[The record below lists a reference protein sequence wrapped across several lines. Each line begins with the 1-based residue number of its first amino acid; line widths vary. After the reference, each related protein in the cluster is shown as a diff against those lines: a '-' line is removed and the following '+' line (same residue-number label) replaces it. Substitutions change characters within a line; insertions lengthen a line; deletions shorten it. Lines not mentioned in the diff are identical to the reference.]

1 MKIINYFYKKFIQ
14 SFLLCLV
21 SITLIF
27 YIFSLIGNLSEK
39 LSFQSILYLSFLNS
53 LQIISYVP
61 SFIILLSIILVV
73 IFLRSKNELMII
85 KEYLSINKLVIIFLP
100 IVFCFTLIEINKNKL
115 SKDIENTKL
124 NFLKSDRNLSSK
136 VIIYKNDNNKSYI
149 ILNNIDVL
157 SSKYVGE
164 YQKYEIEND
173 KIIRGEYSNQINL
186 KNNSLITNDIT
197 KFEDNKIKKI
207 DAEKI
212 ILPNVNKI
220 MNNDFILK
228 DEFKSSIYKVKID
241 QLIKFIYL
249 IIFYECLFLIL
260 INRRIIDRKQKLFFP
275 LIISTLLIFYSIIIY
290 SVNLKIYYLEQQ
302 FLALILILFIF
313 YKFYRYE

>member
-27 YIFSLIGNLSEK
+27 YVFSLIGNLGEK
-39 LSFQSILYLSFLNS
+39 LSFQSILYLSLLNS

-85 KEYLSINKLVIIFLP
+85 KEYISVNKLVIIFLP
-100 IVFCFTLIEINKNKL
+100 IVICSTLIETNKNKL

-136 VIIYKNDNNKSYI
+136 VIIYKNGNYKSYI
-149 ILNNIDVL
+149 ILNDIDVL

-186 KNNSLITNDIT
+186 KNNSLITNYIT

-207 DAEKI
+207 DTEKI
-212 ILPNVNKI
+212 ILPNVNTI

-241 QLIKFIYL
+241 QAIKFIYF

-260 INRRIIDRKQKLFFP
+260 INKKIIDRKQNLFFP
-275 LIISTLLIFYSIIIY
+275 FLMSTLLIIYSIIMY
-290 SVNLKIYYLEQQ
+290 NVNLKIYYLEQQ

>member
-1 MKIINYFYKKFIQ
+1 MKIITYFYKKFFQ
-14 SFLLCLV
+14 SFVTCLV

-39 LSFQSILYLSFLNS
+39 LSFQSILYLSLLNS

-61 SFIILLSIILVV
+61 SIIVLLSIILVV

-85 KEYLSINKLVIIFLP
+85 KEYLSMNKLVIIFIP

-115 SKDIENTKL
+115 SKEIENTKL
-124 NFLKSDRNLSSK
+124 NFLKSYEQLSSK
-136 VIIYKNDNNKSYI
+136 VIIYKNNDYKSYI
-149 ILNNIDVL
+149 ILNDIDVL
-157 SSKYVGE
+157 SSKHVGE
-164 YQKYEIEND
+164 YQKYEIKND
-173 KIIRGEYSNQINL
+173 KIIRGEYSDQITF
-186 KNNSLITNDIT
+186 KNNSLITNNFT

-207 DAEKI
+207 NDEKT
-212 ILPNVNKI
+212 ILPNINKI
-220 MNNDFILK
+220 INNDFILK
-228 DEFKSSIYKVKID
+228 DEFKSSIYKVNAD
-241 QLIKFIYL
+241 RVIKFIYF

-260 INRRIIDRKQKLFFP
+260 FNKKIIDRKEKLFFS
-275 LIISTLLIFYSIIIY
+275 LLLSTILIFYSIIIY
-290 SVNLKIYYLEQQ
+290 NVNLKIYYLEQQ

>member
-1 MKIINYFYKKFIQ
+1 M
-14 SFLLCLV
+14 
-21 SITLIF
+21 
-27 YIFSLIGNLSEK
+27 
-39 LSFQSILYLSFLNS
+39 
-53 LQIISYVP
+53 
-61 SFIILLSIILVV
+61 
-73 IFLRSKNELMII
+73 
-85 KEYLSINKLVIIFLP
+85 NKLVIIFLS
-100 IVFCFTLIEINKNKL
+100 IVVCSTLIEINKNKL
-115 SKDIENTKL
+115 SKDIENTRL

-136 VIIYKNDNNKSYI
+136 VIIYKNNNYKSYI
-149 ILNNIDVL
+149 ILNDIDVL

-186 KNNSLITNDIT
+186 KNNSLITNNIT

-212 ILPNVNKI
+212 ILPNVNTI

-228 DEFKSSIYKVKID
+228 NEFISSIYKVKID
-241 QLIKFIYL
+241 QAIKFIYF

-260 INRRIIDRKQKLFFP
+260 INKKIIDRKQNLFFP
-275 LIISTLLIFYSIIIY
+275 FLMSTLLIIYSIIMY
-290 SVNLKIYYLEQQ
+290 NVSLKIYYLEQQ

>member
-1 MKIINYFYKKFIQ
+1 MKIITYLYKKFIQ
-14 SFLLCLV
+14 SFMLCLV

-27 YIFSLIGNLSEK
+27 YVFSLIGNLGEK

-61 SFIILLSIILVV
+61 SFIILLSVILLV
-73 IFLRSKNELMII
+73 IFLRPKNELMII
-85 KEYLSINKLVIIFLP
+85 KEYISVNKLVIIFLP
-100 IVFCFTLIEINKNKL
+100 LVLCFTLIEINKNKL

-136 VIIYKNDNNKSYI
+136 VIIYKSDNYKSYI
-149 ILNNIDVL
+149 ILNDIDFL

-212 ILPNVNKI
+212 ILPNVNII

-228 DEFKSSIYKVKID
+228 DEFKSNIYKVKTD
-241 QLIKFIYL
+241 QAIKFIYF
-249 IIFYECLFLIL
+249 IVFYECLFLIL
-260 INRRIIDRKQKLFFP
+260 INKRIIDRKQKLFFP
-275 LIISTLLIFYSIIIY
+275 LLISTLLIFYSIIIY
-290 SVNLKIYYLEQQ
+290 NVNLKIYYLEQQ
-302 FLALILILFIF
+302 FLALIFILFIF

>member
-1 MKIINYFYKKFIQ
+1 M
-14 SFLLCLV
+14 
-21 SITLIF
+21 
-27 YIFSLIGNLSEK
+27 
-39 LSFQSILYLSFLNS
+39 
-53 LQIISYVP
+53 
-61 SFIILLSIILVV
+61 
-73 IFLRSKNELMII
+73 
-85 KEYLSINKLVIIFLP
+85 NKLIIIFLP
-100 IVFCFTLIEINKNKL
+100 IVFCSTLIEINKNKL

-124 NFLKSDRNLSSK
+124 NFLKSDRDLSLK
-136 VIIYKNDNNKSYI
+136 VIIYKNDNYKSYI
-149 ILNNIDVL
+149 ILNDIDVL

-186 KNNSLITNDIT
+186 KNNSLITNIYT
-197 KFEDNKIKKI
+197 KFEDNRFKKI
-207 DAEKI
+207 DGKKI
-212 ILPNVNKI
+212 ILPNINKI
-220 MNNDFILK
+220 INNDFILK

>member
-1 MKIINYFYKKFIQ
+1 MKIISYFYKKFIQ
-14 SFLLCLV
+14 SFMLCLV

-27 YIFSLIGNLSEK
+27 YIFSLIGNLGEK

-85 KEYLSINKLVIIFLP
+85 KEYISVNKLVIIFLP
-100 IVFCFTLIEINKNKL
+100 IVVCSTLIEINKNKL

-124 NFLKSDRNLSSK
+124 NFLKSDRDLSLK
-136 VIIYKNDNNKSYI
+136 VIIYKNNNYKSYI
-149 ILNNIDVL
+149 ILNDIDVL

-186 KNNSLITNDIT
+186 KNNSLITNNIT

-212 ILPNVNKI
+212 ILPNVNTI

-228 DEFKSSIYKVKID
+228 NEFKSSIYKVKID
-241 QLIKFIYL
+241 QAIKFIYF

-260 INRRIIDRKQKLFFP
+260 INKKIIDRKQNLFFP
-275 LIISTLLIFYSIIIY
+275 FLMSTLLIIYSIIMYNI
-290 SVNLKIYYLEQQ
+290 SLKIYYLEQQ

>member
-85 KEYLSINKLVIIFLP
+85 KEYISVNKLVIIFLP
-100 IVFCFTLIEINKNKL
+100 IVVCSTLIEINKNKL
-115 SKDIENTKL
+115 SKDIENTKS
-124 NFLKSDRNLSSK
+124 NFLKSEKQLSTK
-136 VIIYKNDNNKSYI
+136 VIVYKKNNYKSYV
-149 ILNNIDVL
+149 ILNNINILD
-157 SSKYVGE
+157 SKYVGE
-164 YQKYEIEND
+164 YQRYEIEND
-173 KIIRGEYSNQINL
+173 KIIKGEYSNQVKL
-186 KNNSLITNDIT
+186 KNNSLTTNIFT
-197 KFEDNKIKKI
+197 KFEDNKFIKIEGK
-207 DAEKI
+207 KI
-212 ILPNVNKI
+212 ILPNINKI
-220 MNNDFILK
+220 INNDFIIK
-228 DEFKSSIYKVKID
+228 DEHKTGIYKLKAD
-241 QLIKFIYL
+241 QMIKFFYF
-249 IIFYECLFLIL
+249 IIFYESLFIIL
-260 INRRIIDRKQKLFFP
+260 LTKKIVDRKQKLFFP
-275 LIISTLLIFYSIIIY
+275 LLISTLLIFYSILIY
-290 SVNLKIYYLEQQ
+290 NVNLKIYYLEQQ
-302 FLALILILFIF
+302 FLALTLILFIF

>member
-1 MKIINYFYKKFIQ
+1 MKIINYFYKKFFQ
-14 SFLLCLV
+14 SFILCLFA
-21 SITLIF
+21 ITLIF
-27 YIFSLIGNLSEK
+27 YIFSLIGNLGEK

-61 SFIILLSIILVV
+61 SFIILLAIILVV

-85 KEYLSINKLVIIFLP
+85 KEYISVNKLVIIFLP
-100 IVFCFTLIEINKNKL
+100 IVVCSTLIEINKNKL

-136 VIIYKNDNNKSYI
+136 VIIYKNNNYKSYI
-149 ILNNIDVL
+149 ILNDIDVL

-186 KNNSLITNDIT
+186 KNNSLITNNIT

-212 ILPNVNKI
+212 ILPNVNTI

-228 DEFKSSIYKVKID
+228 NEFKSSIYKVKID
-241 QLIKFIYL
+241 QAIKFIYF

-260 INRRIIDRKQKLFFP
+260 INKKIIDRKQNLFFP
-275 LIISTLLIFYSIIIY
+275 FLMSTLLIIYSIIMY
-290 SVNLKIYYLEQQ
+290 NVSLKIYYLEQQ

>member
-27 YIFSLIGNLSEK
+27 YIFSLIGNLGEK
-39 LSFQSILYLSFLNS
+39 LSFQSILYLSLLNS

-85 KEYLSINKLVIIFLP
+85 KEYISVNKLVIIFLP
-100 IVFCFTLIEINKNKL
+100 IVICSTLIEINKNKL

-136 VIIYKNDNNKSYI
+136 VIIYKNDNYKSYI
-149 ILNNIDVL
+149 ILNDIDVL

-212 ILPNVNKI
+212 ILPNVNTI

-241 QLIKFIYL
+241 QAIKFIYF

-260 INRRIIDRKQKLFFP
+260 INKKIIDRKKNLFFP
-275 LIISTLLIFYSIIIY
+275 FLISTLLIIYSIIMY
-290 SVNLKIYYLEQQ
+290 NVNLKIYYLEQQ